1 MNNERIKKETFKI
14 ISHTLKVD
22 LESISSQKTAN
33 DFEEWD
39 SISNV
44 RIILNLEKFFKIKIN
59 TAEAFDLK
67 NIAGLLNLI
76 SKKIKLKTQ

>member
-14 ISHTLKVD
+14 LSHTLKVE
-22 LESISSQKTAN
+22 LESISPQKTAN

-67 NIAGLLNLI
+67 TLIPLNLY
-76 SKKIKLKTQ
+76 LFFYL

>member
-1 MNNERIKKETFKI
+1 MNNEKIKKETFKI
-14 ISHTLKVD
+14 ISSTLKVG
-22 LESISSQKTAN
+22 LASISSQKTAN

-39 SISNV
+39 SLSNV

-59 TAEAFDLK
+59 SSEAFELK

-76 SKKIKLKTQ
+76 SRKIKLKT

>member
-1 MNNERIKKETFKI
+1 M
-14 ISHTLKVD
+14 
-22 LESISSQKTAN
+22 
-33 DFEEWD
+33 
-39 SISNV
+39 

-59 TAEAFDLK
+59 TAEAFDLQ

>member
-1 MNNERIKKETFKI
+1 MNNERIKNETFKI
-14 ISHTLKVD
+14 LSHTLKVE
-22 LESISSQKTAN
+22 LESISPQKTAN